1 LGGLVGVPTKHT
13 ECVERLDF
21 GFGDSS
27 FAEQLLLLLLLKV
40 IILLVEASAKSIH
53 EGSSSAWESRIQR
66 GGKGRGHRRGVSMVN
81 GETLFALLQID
92 SAGSA
97 VQERGSFVGLGGG
110 ERKGKTQAAE
120 GECRRERGD
129 QEGAGVER
137 NGEDGGD
144 WRERVVGG
152 HYENWLI

>member
-1 LGGLVGVPTKHT
+1 
-13 ECVERLDF
+13 
-21 GFGDSS
+21 
-27 FAEQLLLLLLLKV
+27 
-40 IILLVEASAKSIH
+40 
-53 EGSSSAWESRIQR
+53 
-66 GGKGRGHRRGVSMVN
+66 VN

-152 HYENWLI
+152 HYENWLIWTMRERISTRMLEVDEYYKRLTVCVCVSQWKSVGKRTTERGQEKEEREKQDDKGIEEKSWCWLNEGKKGKSRAWV